1 MRARIEWTT
10 EEERERIVDAALG
23 LLERV
28 GMQFGEGDA
37 LTAVAE
43 AGAEVDPERGVARLP
58 RELVRETLAGCP
70 RDIVLGGLAP
80 EDDCLLT
87 EGAPHF
93 TNSGSPPET
102 LDCETGLRRR
112 STMDDLRE
120 ATMVLDAMPSTSIA
134 WAIATATDVGEE
146 RRTLSELATLLT
158 WTRKHVQHE
167 IEGRW
172 QIEPFLRMAEAAGGD
187 LSTRPRLSIVCCTAS
202 PLHAH
207 SELLDA
213 STDLAAAGIPVVVL
227 PMPIAGATAPIT
239 AAGAA
244 TMNVAEFLGA
254 AVAIRLR
261 APTAPLVMGIGP
273 GLLDMHETTYCFGGL
288 ETGLAA
294 AVCAEVAHHLGLPC
308 LAPAMAT
315 DAKYPGVQAAYEKAL
330 KGLTVASALPDL
342 MTGGIG
348 VLQGAGLMSL
358 PQIVID
364 DEIAQ
369 MILRILEGVEVTEE
383 TIMTE
388 AMERVGH
395 TGNFLV
401 EKETRRRL
409 RAGELFFPTIA
420 DRQSYEHWEA
430 RGRSELEKATSR
442 VRELVAAAEQ
452 RGPLLDDTRQ
462 QALTSS
468 VEAAASAR
476 PGGAVD
482 EA

>member
-1 MRARIEWTT
+1 MRAQVEWTT
-10 EEERERIVDAALG
+10 EEERARIVDAALG

-37 LTAVAE
+37 LEAVAA
-43 AGAEVDPERGVARLP
+43 AGAPVDRERGVARLP
-58 RELVRETLAGCP
+58 HELIEHALHGCP
-70 RDIVLGGLAP
+70 RDVVLGAATP
-80 EDDCLLT
+80 ADDCLLT
-87 EGAPHF
+87 EGVPHF
-93 TNSGSPPET
+93 TNSGSPPEA
-102 LDCETGLRRR
+102 LDMETGRRRR
-112 STMDDLRE
+112 STRDDLRR
-120 ATMVLDAMPSTSIA
+120 ASMVLDAMPSTSIA
-134 WAIATATDVGEE
+134 WAICTATDIADE
-146 RRTLSELATLLT
+146 RRTLAELETLLS
-158 WTRKHVQHE
+158 WTSMHVQHE

-172 QIEPFLRMAEAAGGD
+172 QVEPFMRMTEAAGGD
-187 LSTRPRLSIVCCTAS
+187 VRRRPRTSIVCCTAS

-207 SELLDA
+207 GELLDA
-213 STDLAAAGIPVVVL
+213 STDLAALGIPVVVL

-254 AVAIRLR
+254 ATAVQLR
-261 APTAPLVMGIGP
+261 APGAPLVMGIGP
-273 GLLDMHETTYCFGGL
+273 GLLDMRETTYCFGAL
-288 ETGLAA
+288 EAGLAA
-294 AVCAEVAHHLGLPC
+294 AVCTEVAHHLGVPC

-315 DAKYPGVQAAYEKAL
+315 DAKYPGIQAAYEKAL

-369 MILRILEGVEVTEE
+369 MILRILGGVEVSDE
-383 TIMTE
+383 TIMAE

-395 TGNFLV
+395 AGNFLV

-430 RGRSELEKATSR
+430 KGRGELEKATAR
-442 VRELVAAAEQ
+442 VRELVDAAEA
-452 RGPLLDDTRQ
+452 RGPRLDEAARATL
-462 QALTSS
+462 AAC
-468 VEAAASAR
+468 VEEAAAAA
-476 PGGAVD
+476 PKAG
-482 EA
+482 

>member
-1 MRARIEWTT
+1 MRARVQWTT
-10 EEERERIVDAALG
+10 EEGQERILDAALG
-23 LLERV
+23 LLERI

-37 LTAVAE
+37 LAAVAA
-43 AGAEVDPERGVARLP
+43 AGAPVDRERGVARLP
-58 RELVRETLAGCP
+58 RELVEQALHGCP
-70 RDIVLGGLAP
+70 RDVVLGGATP
-80 EDDCLLT
+80 DDDCLLT

-93 TNSGSPPET
+93 TNSGSPPEA
-102 LDCETGLRRR
+102 LDMETGRRRR
-112 STMDDLRE
+112 STTDDLRQ

-134 WAIATATDVGEE
+134 WAICTATDVADE
-146 RRTLSELATLLT
+146 RRTLAELETLLT
-158 WTRKHVQHE
+158 WTSMHVQHE

-172 QIEPFLRMAEAAGGD
+172 QVEPFMRMTEAAGGD
-187 LSTRPRLSIVCCTAS
+187 VRLRPRTSIVCCTAS

-207 SELLDA
+207 GELLDA
-213 STDLAAAGIPVVVL
+213 STDLAALGIPVVVL

-254 AVAIRLR
+254 ATAIQLR
-261 APTAPLVMGIGP
+261 APGAPLVMGIGP
-273 GLLDMHETTYCFGGL
+273 GLLDMRETTYCFGAL
-288 ETGLAA
+288 EAGLAA
-294 AVCAEVAHHLGLPC
+294 AVCAEVAHHLGVPC

-315 DAKYPGVQAAYEKAL
+315 DAKYPGIQAAYEKAL

-369 MILRILEGVEVTEE
+369 MILRILGGVEVSAE
-383 TIMTE
+383 TIMAE
-388 AMERVGH
+388 AMEHVGH
-395 TGNFLV
+395 AGNFLV

-420 DRQSYEHWEA
+420 DRQSYEHWEVKG
-430 RGRSELEKATSR
+430 RGELEKATAR
-442 VRELVAAAEQ
+442 VRDLVEVAEA
-452 RGPLLDDTRQ
+452 RGPLLDAAARATLAACVD
-462 QALTSS
+462 
-468 VEAAASAR
+468 EAAAAASKA
-476 PGGAVD
+476 G
-482 EA
+482 

>member
-1 MRARIEWTT
+1 MRARVEWTT

-37 LTAVAE
+37 LEAVAA
-43 AGAEVDPERGVARLP
+43 AGAPVDRERGVARLP
-58 RELVRETLAGCP
+58 RELVEQALRGCP
-70 RDIVLGGLAP
+70 RDVVLGAATP
-80 EDDCLLT
+80 ADDCLLT
-87 EGAPHF
+87 EGVPHF
-93 TNSGSPPET
+93 TNSGSPPEA
-102 LDCETGLRRR
+102 LDMETGRRRR
-112 STMDDLRE
+112 STTDDLRR
-120 ATMVLDAMPSTSIA
+120 AAMVLDAMPSTSIA
-134 WAIATATDVGEE
+134 WAICTATDVADE
-146 RRTLSELATLLT
+146 RRTLAELETLLT
-158 WTRKHVQHE
+158 WTSMHVQHE

-172 QIEPFLRMAEAAGGD
+172 QVEPFMRMTEAAGGD
-187 LSTRPRLSIVCCTAS
+187 VRLRPRTSIVCCTAS

-207 SELLDA
+207 GELLDA
-213 STDLAAAGIPVVVL
+213 STDLAALGIPVVVL

-254 AVAIRLR
+254 ATAIQLR
-261 APTAPLVMGIGP
+261 APGAPLVMGIGP
-273 GLLDMHETTYCFGGL
+273 GLLDMRETTYCFGAL
-288 ETGLAA
+288 EAGLAA
-294 AVCAEVAHHLGLPC
+294 AVCAEVAHHLGVPC

-315 DAKYPGVQAAYEKAL
+315 DAKYPGIQAAYEKAL

-369 MILRILEGVEVTEE
+369 MILRILGGVEVSDA
-383 TIMTE
+383 TIMAE

-395 TGNFLV
+395 AGNFLV

-420 DRQSYEHWEA
+420 DRQSYEHWEVKG
-430 RGRSELEKATSR
+430 RGELEKATAR
-442 VRELVAAAEQ
+442 VRELVDAAEA
-452 RGPLLDDTRQ
+452 RGPLVDEATR
-462 QALTSS
+462 ATLAAC
-468 VEAAASAR
+468 VDEAAAAA
-476 PGGAVD
+476 PKAG
-482 EA
+482 